1 MFWVV
6 DNDFEHLVNSSGR
19 RTASKTSRPSTP
31 IPQGVPN
38 PSNTN
43 FTFLSGYPLVQHK
56 HAIPHMPI
64 YSRPLSASPSTN
76 SIPIMPANNA
86 PVANGISMLSSAT
99 QFINRDSNGK
109 SINDVARVGLIDLAN
124 SHFEPKE
131 K

>member
-31 IPQGVPN
+31 GPQILQH
-38 PSNTN
+38 SSATN
-43 FTFLSGYPLVQHK
+43 FTFLNGYPNSQYK
-56 HAIPHMPI
+56 QAIPPMPI

-76 SIPIMPANNA
+76 SIPIMPAQNT
-86 PVANGISMLSSAT
+86 PISSGISMLSSAT
-99 QFINRDSNGK
+99 QFVRQDIDHRHET
-109 SINDVARVGLIDLAN
+109 DLAN
-124 SHFEPKE
+124 ISPGFDE